1 MLFQKYF
8 NSIGNLFLKK
18 NHVFYSL
25 ETKINRYSM
34 LDPKSVYWTNRN
46 TAQEHSDYIMSK
58 KEQTLEIKGQF
69 FSFYS

>member
-1 MLFQKYF
+1 
-8 NSIGNLFLKK
+8 
-18 NHVFYSL
+18 
-25 ETKINRYSM
+25 M

-69 FSFYS
+69 FPFILKISQLYIVMFLNLKLC